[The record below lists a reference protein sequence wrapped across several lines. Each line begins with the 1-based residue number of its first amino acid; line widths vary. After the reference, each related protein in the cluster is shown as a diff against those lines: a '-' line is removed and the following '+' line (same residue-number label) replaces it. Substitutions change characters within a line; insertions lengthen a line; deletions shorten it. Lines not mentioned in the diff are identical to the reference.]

1 VAGREAACDGRR
13 TRPLDLRS
21 LGEAGCGRGEE
32 ETTADGIGLAVSVL
46 APVRASGPTGI
57 CETSHRGSA
66 ASARARNDPEDRP
79 PRSPEHQ
86 SKHGARQAGRMTEV
100 PESECV
106 AVRENRE
113 NMPPMIAADGGLS
126 DRVFCLAPPSP
137 RRLPPS
143 PRLRRAGSSGRKSRQ
158 GVHAGNRT
166 AGPTLFVQYPGPW
179 EILASW
185 SVAQNGDEKV
195 PAASRPPFSEKWWGL
210 LTQLKNFF
218 QSQHSPT
225 GEPPRE

>member
-1 VAGREAACDGRR
+1 
-13 TRPLDLRS
+13 
-21 LGEAGCGRGEE
+21 
-32 ETTADGIGLAVSVL
+32 
-46 APVRASGPTGI
+46 
-57 CETSHRGSA
+57 
-66 ASARARNDPEDRP
+66 
-79 PRSPEHQ
+79 
-86 SKHGARQAGRMTEV
+86 
-100 PESECV
+100 
-106 AVRENRE
+106 
-113 NMPPMIAADGGLS
+113 MPPMIGADGGHS
-126 DRVFCLAPPSP
+126 DRVFCFAPPSP
-137 RRLPPS
+137 RRLS
-143 PRLRRAGSSGRKSRQ
+143 CGRKSRQ